1 MVDKPKGKVE
11 TLLEKFFGICRNA
24 VCRLDE
30 KTAGHRKMVN
40 MCRGNHPKISRA
52 IVVTVCT

>member
-30 KTAGHRKMVN
+30 KTVGHRKT
-40 MCRGNHPKISRA
+40 
-52 IVVTVCT
+52 VVK